1 MRTDHPLLPREAAA
15 AHDLHSSGS
24 AQDTA
29 LALALGVILAKRNKV
44 KGALIFLNQPYEGR
58 NDKLHWLGI
67 DLFIWI
73 VDKFYMPVATAS
85 CSLIADGNNLWP
97 LVGILIYT

>member
-1 MRTDHPLLPREAAA
+1 
-15 AHDLHSSGS
+15 
-24 AQDTA
+24 
-29 LALALGVILAKRNKV
+29 LALGVILAKRNKV

-85 CSLIADGNNLWP
+85 CSLIADGNNQQP
-97 LVGILIYT
+97 VASGGYTDIHMNERININALLAVSHHFYTRRQCC